1 LLNYTKNDPA
11 KEFPIAAQRQILA
24 LKEAKMNKGVNRLA
38 ILLGGLGALYALDV
52 FAFPIASAALS
63 DAIVQSGWLIL
74 LSITLVTN
82 SVGISGYTE
91 LKGQLNRSLWLSVSG
106 D

>member
-1 LLNYTKNDPA
+1 
-11 KEFPIAAQRQILA
+11 
-24 LKEAKMNKGVNRLA
+24 MNKGVNRLA

-74 LSITLVTN
+74 LSITLVTI
-82 SVGISGYTE
+82 VCFLIGFGLVHAIAWVVRGF
-91 LKGQLNRSLWLSVSG
+91 KQ
-106 D
+106 